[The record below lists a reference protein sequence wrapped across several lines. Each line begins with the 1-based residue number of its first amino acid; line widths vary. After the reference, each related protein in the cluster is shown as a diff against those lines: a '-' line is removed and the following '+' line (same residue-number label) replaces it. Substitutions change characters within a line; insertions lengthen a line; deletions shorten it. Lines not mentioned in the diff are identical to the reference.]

1 MPTYQLVNPSIEGTF
16 ENVVD
21 AKQPLKAAEKI
32 WINFAEHIVDH
43 VPNFMFTLKN
53 ISGGAY
59 FHYRVNENKEKG
71 SYVITPIEKIANE
84 KELIEGFLNNV
95 DAYNTKLHARA
106 NEDAENQKGGA
117 KKPRRKRYDDSSSS
131 SSSDYVPMIRTS
143 PISAFHYMSSLY
155 SPVINAP
162 VIVRP
167 VIGVRTSSIS
177 NPPPFVVRTPIFA
190 PIFRT
195 SLNPMFMIWP

>member
-1 MPTYQLVNPSIEGTF
+1 MPTYQLINPSIEGTF

-21 AKQPLKAAEKI
+21 AKQPLKAAEKV

-53 ISGGAY
+53 ISGGSY
-59 FHYRVNENKEKG
+59 FHFRVNENKEKG
-71 SYVITPIEKIANE
+71 SYVITPLEKIENE

-95 DAYNTKLHARA
+95 DAYNTKLQARA
-106 NEDAENQKGGA
+106 DDKEEQKGGA
-117 KKPRRKRYDDSSSS
+117 KKPHRKRYDDSSSS
-131 SSSDYVPMIRTS
+131 SSSSDYVPMMRTS

-155 SPVINAP
+155 SPVITTP

-167 VIGVRTSSIS
+167 VVGVRTTTTL
-177 NPPPFVVRTPIFA
+177 NPTAIVVRTPIFA

-195 SLNPMFMIWP
+195 SLSPLIMLWH